1 MRKSKR
7 LLLWLIP
14 IAIAAALWLI
24 ANVVEPEYAYV
35 PPAHKLENSNS
46 AQIQT
51 RETDVIR
58 QYDLWGKTLTVP
70 GTALQDQH
78 PRLTA
83 ANGAVEVNKELL
95 ALGRRTMYEESFGNE
110 VFLTDI
116 LGIVDG
122 PMKLKNVAKALAELK
137 GRGTTNLRV
146 ELDQDVT
153 IGGKTFRKGD
163 KIDTGFDVAKG
174 AYSPIGVTF
183 KYAEGKTRIGV
194 SCMACHATVN
204 RDTGMVVEGAPNSDL
219 NLGLM
224 LALAPNSAAYFT
236 HTDVANLVD
245 YVKNGQRTVINSKGQ
260 AEALPDPAL
269 LEKAVDDN
277 LIKWAPGNFDT
288 TVDKVSDVTQ
298 IPDMFTKGDH
308 PYSWSGFAIAGPFKG
323 LSTFSN
329 NVHAQNTDTLSQTEV
344 SEPLM
349 GIDKEIYVGTILQ
362 NAAHRKFRY
371 DPSSGLKPTEFFD
384 RLDPNP
390 GTPGVN
396 EVIKI
401 PNFPKVSA
409 IAPNGLYI
417 SSPGFKA
424 GEQVNAMS
432 AYQNTVRPPETDKAE
447 ASDAKTLSLG
457 AEVFKKAQCI
467 TCHAGDYFTNNR
479 IMRAAEIGTEP
490 ARAKAFHFTQNAFG
504 EAEFYPPDTPVPIPP
519 DAKATKVPLDGID
532 PEQIKLGFGH
542 KSGGG
547 YKVKGLI
554 GLRWSAPY
562 LHDGGVAVG
571 PELSQAGVPATLMK
585 GIHPDPY
592 NSLKALIDRKLR
604 LRVVEANRK
613 DSRLRDTHVTGQGHE
628 YWVDESSG
636 FTQEQQDALVKYLLQ
651 LKMK

>member
-1 MRKSKR
+1 MRTSKR

-14 IAIAAALWLI
+14 ITVVGALWLA
-24 ANVVEPEYAYV
+24 ANIVEPEYAYI
-35 PPAHKLENSNS
+35 PPAHKLENTT
-46 AQIQT
+46 QIQAQQT
-51 RETDVIR
+51 GFIR
-58 QYDLWGKTLTVP
+58 QYDIWGKTLTVP
-70 GTALQDQH
+70 GTALKDQD

-83 ANGAVEVNKELL
+83 AHGAVEVTKELL
-95 ALGRRTMYEESFGNE
+95 ALGRRTLYEESFGNE

-116 LGIVDG
+116 VGIIGG
-122 PMKLKNVAKALAELK
+122 PMKLNNIAKALAELK

-146 ELDQDVT
+146 ALDQDVT
-153 IGGKTFRKGD
+153 IGGKTYRKGD

-174 AYSPIGVTF
+174 AYAPVGVTF
-183 KYAEGKTRIGV
+183 KYAEGTARIGV

-204 RDTGMVVEGAPNSDL
+204 RETGMIVEGAPNSDL
-219 NLGLM
+219 NLGFM

-236 HTDVANLVD
+236 HTDITSLVD
-245 YVKNGQRTVINSKGQ
+245 YVKNEQRTIVNSKGKT
-260 AEALPDPAL
+260 EALPDPAL
-269 LEKAVDDN
+269 LEKAVDEN
-277 LIKWAPGNFDT
+277 LIKWMPGTFDT
-288 TVDKVSDVTQ
+288 TADLVSDVTQ

-308 PYSWSGFAIAGPFKG
+308 PYSWSGFAAAGPFKG

-344 SEPLM
+344 SEPM
-349 GIDKEIYVGTILQ
+349 WGIDKEIYVGTILQ
-362 NAAHRKFRY
+362 NAAYRKFRY
-371 DPSSGLKPTEFFD
+371 DPGSGLKPTEFFN

-396 EVIKI
+396 EVVKI

-432 AYQNTVRPPETDKAE
+432 AYQNTIRPPETDATDI
-447 ASDAKTLSLG
+447 SDAKTINLG

-467 TCHAGDYFTNNR
+467 TCHAGDFYTNNHV
-479 IMRAAEIGTEP
+479 MRAAEIGTEP
-490 ARAKAFHFTQNAFG
+490 ARAKAFQRTRNAFG
-504 EAEFYPPDTPVPIPP
+504 DSEFYPPDTPVPIPP
-519 DAKATKVPLDGID
+519 DAKITKIPLDNID

-542 KSGGG
+542 TSGGG

-571 PELSQAGVPATLMK
+571 PKLTQTGVSQTLMK

-604 LRVVEANRK
+604 LQVVEANRK

-628 YWVDESSG
+628 FWVDESSG

>member
-14 IAIAAALWLI
+14 IAIVGAIWLAASI
-24 ANVVEPEYAYV
+24 VEPEYAYI
-35 PPAHKLENSNS
+35 PPAHKLENTTQLQ
-46 AQIQT
+46 AQQT
-51 RETDVIR
+51 GFIR
-58 QYDLWGKTLTVP
+58 QYDIWGKTLTVP
-70 GTALQDQH
+70 GTALKDQD

-83 ANGAVEVNKELL
+83 AHGAVEVTKELL
-95 ALGRRTMYEESFGNE
+95 ALGRRTLYEESFGNE

-122 PMKLKNVAKALAELK
+122 PMKLKNVAKAIAELK

-153 IGGKTFRKGD
+153 IGDKSFRKGD

-174 AYSPIGVTF
+174 AYSPIGVTV
-183 KYAEGKTRIGV
+183 KYAEGKARIGV

-204 RDTGMVVEGAPNSDL
+204 RETGMVVEGAPNSDL

-236 HTDVANLVD
+236 HTDITSLVD
-245 YVKNGQRTVINSKGQ
+245 YVKNEQRTVVNSKGKT
-260 AEALPDPAL
+260 EALPDPAL
-269 LEKAVDDN
+269 LEKAVDEN
-277 LIKWAPGNFDT
+277 LVKWMPGTFDT
-288 TVDKVSDVTQ
+288 TVDLVSDVTQ

-308 PYSWSGFAIAGPFKG
+308 PYSWSGFATAGPFKG

-329 NVHAQNTDTLSQTEV
+329 NVNAQNTDTLSQTEV
-344 SEPLM
+344 SEPLW

-371 DPSSGLKPTEFFD
+371 DPSSGLKPTEFFN

-432 AYQNTVRPPETDKAE
+432 AYQNTIRPPETDPKE
-447 ASDAKTLSLG
+447 ISDAKTINLG

-467 TCHAGDYFTNNR
+467 TCHAGDFYTNNR
-479 IMRAAEIGTEP
+479 VMRATEIGTEP
-490 ARAKAFHFTQNAFG
+490 ARANAFHRTQNAFG

-519 DAKATKVPLDGID
+519 DAKVTKIPLDDID
-532 PEQIKLGFGH
+532 PKQIELGFGH
-542 KSGGG
+542 KQLGGG

-571 PELSQAGVPATLMK
+571 PKLTQTGVSQTLMK

-604 LRVVEANRK
+604 LQVIEANRK

>member
-1 MRKSKR
+1 MRKSKWV
-7 LLLWLIP
+7 LLLIP
-14 IAIAAALWLI
+14 IIAVGALWLAAYI
-24 ANVVEPEYAYV
+24 GKPEYAYV
-35 PPAHKLENSNS
+35 PPEHKLENAPQLQ
-46 AQIQT
+46 AQQLGF
-51 RETDVIR
+51 IR

-70 GTALQDQH
+70 GSALQDQD
-78 PRLTA
+78 PRLSA
-83 ANGAVEVNKELL
+83 ANGAIEITKDML
-95 ALGRRTMYEESFGNE
+95 ALGRRTLYEETFGNE

-122 PMKLKNVAKALAELK
+122 PMKLGKIAKAIAELK
-137 GRGTTNLRV
+137 GKGTNNLQI

-153 IGGKTFRKGD
+153 IGGKSFRKGD

-174 AYSPIGVTF
+174 AYAPIGVKV
-183 KYAEGKTRIGV
+183 KYDKGKARIGV
-194 SCMACHATVN
+194 TCMACHATVN
-204 RDTGMVVEGAPNSDL
+204 RETGMVVEGAPNSDL
-219 NLGLM
+219 NLGFM
-224 LALAPNSAAYFT
+224 LALAPNSSAYFT
-236 HTDVANLVD
+236 HTDVTKLVD
-245 YVKNGQRTVINSKGQ
+245 FIKNENRTVINSKGKP
-260 AEALPDPAL
+260 EALPDPAA

-277 LIKWAPGNFDT
+277 LMKWAPGNFDT
-288 TVDKVSDVTQ
+288 TVDLISDVTQ

-308 PYSWSGFAIAGPFKG
+308 PFSWSGFAIAGPFKG

-329 NVHAQNTDTLSQTEV
+329 NVHAQNTDTLSQSEI
-344 SEPLM
+344 SEPLW

-371 DPSSGLKPTEFFD
+371 DPKSGLKPTEFFN

-417 SSPGFKA
+417 SSPGFHA

-432 AYQNTVRPPETDKAE
+432 AYQNTVRPPDTDSSA
-447 ASDAKTLSLG
+447 ATNAKTIHLG

-467 TCHAGDYFTNNR
+467 SCHAGDFFTNNR
-479 IMRAAEIGTEP
+479 ILPAVEIGTEP
-490 ARAKAFHFTQNAFG
+490 ARAKAFHTTQNAFG
-504 EAEFYPPDTPVPIPP
+504 EAEFYPPNTPVPLPS
-519 DAKATKVPLDGID
+519 DAKVVKIPLDGID
-532 PEQIKLGFGH
+532 PKQIELGFGH
-542 KSGGG
+542 HQSGGG

-571 PELSQAGVPATLMK
+571 PELGQIGVAESVMK
-585 GIHPDPY
+585 GIQPDPY

-604 LRVVEANRK
+604 MQVIEANRK
-613 DSRLRDTHVTGQGHE
+613 DARLRDTHITGQGHE

-636 FTQEQQDALVKYLLQ
+636 FTKEEQDALVKYLLQ